1 MVIGKLR
8 HYIQIQSSANA
19 QDDYGEENK
28 VWAIEES
35 VFASVQPL
43 RGQELLEF
51 QQINAEL
58 THRIIIRHT
67 INATV
72 AKRIK
77 FGVRIFDI
85 NVVRNIDERN
95 TMQELLCKELVV
107 L

>member
-1 MVIGKLR
+1 VNIE
-8 HYIQIQSSANA
+8 SSADA
-19 QDDYGEENK
+19 QDEYGEESK
-28 VWAIEES
+28 VWANEES
-35 VFASVQPL
+35 VFASIQPL

-67 INATV
+67 SNATV

-77 FGVRIFDI
+77 FGTRIFDI

-95 TMQELLCKELVV
+95 TMQELLCKEKVV

>member
-8 HYIQIQSSANA
+8 HYVQLQSSADA
-19 QDDYGEENK
+19 QDDYGQQSK
-28 VWAIEES
+28 VWTTEES
-35 VFASVQPL
+35 IFASIQPL

-58 THRIIIRHT
+58 THKIFIRHT
-67 INATV
+67 SNATP

-77 FGVRIFDI
+77 FGTRIFDI

-95 TMQELLCKELVV
+95 IMQELLCKEKV

>member
-8 HYIQIQSSANA
+8 HYINIESSADA
-19 QDDYGEENK
+19 QDDYGEQSK
-28 VWAIEES
+28 VWATAES
-35 VFASVQPL
+35 VYASVQPL

-67 INATV
+67 SNATV
-72 AKRIK
+72 ANRIK
-77 FGVRIFDI
+77 FGTRIFDI
-85 NVVRNIDERN
+85 NVVRNIDERSN
-95 TMQELLCKELVV
+95 MQELLCKEKVV